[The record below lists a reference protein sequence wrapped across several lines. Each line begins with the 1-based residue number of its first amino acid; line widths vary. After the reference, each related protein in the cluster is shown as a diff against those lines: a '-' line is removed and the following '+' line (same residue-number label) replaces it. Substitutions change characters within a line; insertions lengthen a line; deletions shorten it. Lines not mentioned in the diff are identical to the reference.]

1 MAVSHSTLKSGLSFN
16 SGNLDAIF
24 FNSQVMLQYTGRS
37 TAKPDYRRHNYY
49 AQGRGCPGYH
59 IQVASFRLVEKR
71 PHTSSDFQEEEGGE
85 VNVTQISIN
94 IEVQVRNSSY
104 IDDSYLLGE
113 KREDC
118 QANISDTF
126 DLFSKLGFILHPV
139 HSVLKPVQV
148 LTFLGFVL
156 NSVDVTVSLT
166 WEKV

>member
-1 MAVSHSTLKSGLSFN
+1 MHKAV
-16 SGNLDAIF
+16 DAQDTSIKG
-24 FNSQVMLQYTGRS
+24 S
-37 TAKPDYRRHNYY
+37 P
-49 AQGRGCPGYH
+49 
-59 IQVASFRLVEKR
+59 FRLVERR

-118 QANISDTF
+118 QANISDTC
-126 DLFSKLGFILHPV
+126 DLFSTLGLILHLV
-139 HSVLKPVQV
+139 NSVLKPVQV

-156 NSVDVTVSLT
+156 NSVDMTVSLT
-166 WEKV
+166 REQV